1 MTSWLLPLA
10 IAAVMLNKS
19 NYIINYG
26 EFLKLNALLDINS
39 YTVILDTLIHNM
51 SLLTY

>member
-1 MTSWLLPLA
+1 MTSWLPPLA

-19 NYIINYG
+19 NYINYG

-39 YTVILDTLIHNM
+39 YTVILDTLIYNM